1 MGPALDLLGR
11 EPVLLLMILLAV
23 GSVLGAV
30 RFKRVHLGPAAVLFA
45 AIGVA
50 AAGAAAETPLLVPEV
65 VGTLGLVLFTYTV
78 GVVSGSSFFAS
89 LRTGWRPML
98 AVVVIFLGVAAVG
111 VLVGRLLGLSS
122 PVIAGS
128 FAGALTN
135 TPALAAAT
143 ERSGDPVGPTIG
155 YSLAY
160 LYGVVGMLLTS
171 LLVLRHESAD
181 SGAEE
186 PLTNST
192 VRVDT
197 DEMVPVGA
205 LLKMHPGRLVVSRLR
220 HGEEAPVELP
230 SEWTVLQR
238 GDLVGL
244 VGPAEVVR
252 EVTERIGHPSTHTL
266 IDHRDY
272 DYRRITLSNP
282 RLAGRTLRELHIDE
296 DFSANITRVRRG
308 DVDLVA
314 HDDFV
319 VQMGDRLR
327 VVAAKDRMDAVTR
340 HLGDSERGLS
350 DINPIGF
357 ALGIAVG
364 VAIGLIEVPVPGG
377 SFSLGAAAGT
387 LLVGLVFGRLGRVGP
402 VVVSMPN
409 SAATTLSV
417 FGMLTFLAYAGSRAG
432 ERFAE
437 AITSDIGW
445 KVGVLGFV
453 MTTLAA
459 VGIGLVGRFLLRTP
473 PRELAGVLAG
483 SQTQPAVLAFAN
495 ERTGFDTRVGLGY
508 ALVYPAAMIAKI
520 LIAQILAGL
529 PG

>member
-1 MGPALDLLGR
+1 MGSLLDLLAQQ
-11 EPVLLLMILLAV
+11 PVLLLMILLAV

-30 RFKRVHLGPAAVLFA
+30 RFQRVQLGPAAVLFA

-50 AAGAAAETPLLVPEV
+50 AAGASADVPLVIPEV

-78 GVVSGSSFFAS
+78 GIVSGPSFFSS
-89 LRTGWRPML
+89 LRTGWRTML
-98 AVVVIFLGVAAVG
+98 AVVATFVVVAVVG
-111 VLVGRLLGLSS
+111 VVVGRLLGLTS

-128 FAGALTN
+128 FAGALNN

-143 ERSGDPVGPTIG
+143 ERSGDAVGPTIG
-155 YSLAY
+155 YSIAY
-160 LYGVVGMLLTS
+160 LYGVIGMLLIS
-171 LLVLRHESAD
+171 LVVLRHERAD
-181 SGAEE
+181 SSSQA
-186 PLTNST
+186 PLDNVT

-197 DEMVPVGA
+197 DEMVPVSA
-205 LLKMHPGRLVVSRLR
+205 LEAMRPGEVVVSRLQ
-220 HGEEAPVELP
+220 HGEEAPIELP
-230 SEWTVLQR
+230 SGWTVLRR

-244 VGPAEVVR
+244 VGQAPAIEALV
-252 EVTERIGHPSTHTL
+252 ERIGHRSTHTL

-282 RLAGRTLRELHIDE
+282 RLAGRTLGELHIDE
-296 DFSANITRVRRG
+296 QFAANVTRVRRG

-314 HDDFV
+314 HHDFV

-327 VVAAKDRMDAVTR
+327 VVAAKDKMAAVTK

-357 ALGIAVG
+357 ALGLAVG
-364 VAIGLIEVPVPGG
+364 VALGLVEIPLPGG
-377 SFSLGAAAGT
+377 SFALGAAAGT
-387 LLVGLVFGRLGRVGP
+387 LIVGLAFGRLGRVGP
-402 VVVSMPN
+402 IVVSMPN

-432 ERFAE
+432 ERFVGAV
-437 AITSDIGW
+437 TSDVGW
-445 KVGVLGFV
+445 KVAVVGAV

-459 VGIGLVGRFLLRTP
+459 VGIALVGRYGLRQP

-520 LIAQILAGL
+520 LIAQLLAGL